1 MDRAPQ
7 GNVDIGGVSGKPA
20 ARTDF
25 LQPLIRRPE
34 LGALSG
40 FVIVAA
46 IFGLATAFGYES
58 RAMFE
63 PLGLANWLSV
73 SAYLGVVAIG
83 ACLLMISGEFDLS
96 IGSMIGFSG
105 MIMALLVVDGGLP
118 AWAAIGIG
126 IALSVA
132 IGGLIG
138 YLVTRTG
145 LPSFIVSL
153 SFFFMLRGATLVIAR
168 AVDGS
173 TQVGG
178 IGDEKNTDFV
188 AWLVGGNA
196 LHPMFVWLADAGWIN
211 KLGNGQPALA
221 GIPMIVVWWIALGLV
236 CAFVLNNTRFGSWI
250 YATGGDRNAAKS
262 AGIPVDRVRIQL
274 FMFTAFCSALFGA
287 AQVFQFGSADGNRGE
302 AKEFEAILATV
313 IGGAILN
320 GGYGSIIGCMI
331 GAMLFAAVSQGFF
344 YTTFLDGDFFRIFV
358 GALLLASVIFNDQ
371 LRKQITGRR

>member
-1 MDRAPQ
+1 MDRSSE
-7 GNVDIGGVSGKPA
+7 IGEPA
-20 ARTDF
+20 AEIARPPRF
-25 LQPLIRRPE
+25 GSRLLRPLIRRPE

-46 IFGLATAFGYES
+46 VFGLATVFGYES
-58 RAMFE
+58 QAMFE

-73 SAYLGVVAIG
+73 SAYLGVVALG
-83 ACLLMISGEFDLS
+83 ACLLMIGGEFDLS

-118 AWAAIGIG
+118 SWAAILIG
-126 IALSVA
+126 VAISVA
-132 IGGLIG
+132 IGAVIG
-138 YLVTRTG
+138 VLVTRTG
-145 LPSFIVSL
+145 LPSFIISL

-178 IGDEKNTDFV
+178 IGDEKNTDPL

-196 LHPMFVWLADAGWIN
+196 FHFVFVRLADAGFIA
-211 KLGNGQPALA
+211 KLPNGEPALA
-221 GIPMIVVWWIALGLV
+221 GLPMIVVWWIVLGV
-236 CAFVLNNTRFGSWI
+236 AASFILNGTRFGSWI
-250 YATGGDRNAAKS
+250 FAAGGDRNAAKS

-320 GGYGSIIGCMI
+320 GGYGSVIGSMI

-371 LRKQITGRR
+371 LRKQIVGRR